1 MPFSIYYVNISWQVG
16 IIKIRNSTL
25 KTFLWLILLL
35 SHILYSQVCLIDG
48 KDMFSVGSSEIVNGE
63 NLVLFSCD
71 DGHQMWLANYDQH
84 NKIKKSNNEYNIKQ
98 LVELKSVISK
108 DAKSLLVAN
117 EIKGIKNDEL
127 DKSVPI
133 IKKETVLKKASTNNS
148 YSNFINIKKFGV
160 ETLLHKKMESDR
172 IFEESLEDERSE
184 LLYMMNSQKKLFQ
197 QVKKKKSPLSIVNI
211 FKNPITFAYYTTAI
225 IAAFLLI

>member
-1 MPFSIYYVNISWQVG
+1 M
-16 IIKIRNSTL
+16 

-133 IKKETVLKKASTNNS
+133 IKKETALKKASTYNS

-160 ETLLHKKMESDR
+160 EKLLHKKMESDR

-184 LLYMMNSQKKLFQ
+184 LLYMMNAQKKLFQ